1 MLVHEMERASPGM
14 GELNEPKV
22 VPAPL
27 SKRRGRTRRWLALF
41 LTGLGL
47 LLLLYVSGQYWLM
60 YSGQKKLALEW
71 SQQNARPPHM
81 LSNDGDALVRL
92 TIAKIKL
99 DAVIVEGT
107 SRQSLKLGPG
117 HMQHSAFLGSSGN
130 SIVVAHRDT
139 FFRHLDELREGD
151 EVDLRRR
158 GEVYRF
164 EVTGRRVV
172 EPTDLSVLRQAP
184 SAQLTL
190 ITCYPTHYIG
200 PAPKRLVVVA
210 RWIATQKTS
219 GESESEIPDKTI
231 PIPLLAGRFGRGE

>member
-1 MLVHEMERASPGM
+1 MHAMEGAFPRV
-14 GELNEPKV
+14 GELSESKV
-22 VPAPL
+22 VLAHS
-27 SKRRGRTRRWLALF
+27 SKRQDRMRQWFAFFLA
-41 LTGLGL
+41 GCGL
-47 LLLLYVSGQYWLM
+47 LLLLYVSCQYWLM

-71 SQQNARPPHM
+71 HQENAWPASM
-81 LSNDGDALVRL
+81 LSSDGDALVRL
-92 TIAKIKL
+92 TITKIKL

-107 SRQSLKLGPG
+107 SHKSLKLGPG
-117 HMQHSAFLGSSGN
+117 HMRRSALLGSSGN
-130 SIVVAHRDT
+130 VVVVAHRDT

-172 EPTDLSVLRQAP
+172 EPTDLSALRQSS

-190 ITCYPTHYIG
+190 ITCYPTHYVG

-210 RWIATQKTS
+210 RWIATQKTA
-219 GESESEIPDKTI
+219 GEQILKFPDQTI
-231 PIPLLAGRFGRGE
+231 PIPLLTGRLNRGE